1 MTTDPTHPFSQTR
14 PPWSPAVRLEDTA
27 RLLARLGFDGPNAL
41 RGRIDRLAQ
50 PPAQGA
56 LLGALPYLLLLL
68 GDAASP
74 DRALVNFERFAERV
88 PDQEAFYIAL
98 TDDPRQIETLV
109 TLFAG
114 SQYLTEILLRNPA
127 YFERLATRNGIGHIK
142 MPDDFRAEAGAAV
155 QQAANGALDGALDSL
170 RHFQQWELLRI
181 GLGDL
186 TGQLDMST
194 VTLQLSWL
202 ADAVVQICLELL
214 AAQLA
219 VDPAGFVVIAMG
231 KLGGE
236 ELNYSSDID
245 LLLLANADA
254 TRHARLGER
263 LIKALSQATA
273 AGFLYRVDMR
283 LRPWGTVGPLVN
295 TVDGY
300 LAYLQKHA
308 RLWEKQA
315 LLKARPIAGSQQT
328 AEEFLRRA
336 EPLLYESAD
345 PAAVRADV
353 HGMKQRTEEQ
363 LRQRGRNWGEVKLG
377 EGSIRDVEFVAQY
390 LQLVHGG
397 AHPEL
402 RTGKTL
408 DALARLAER
417 DLLTRDER
425 RILGDGYV
433 FLRTVEH
440 YLQIL
445 DYRQTYSLPTGLAD
459 QTYLA
464 QRLGFH
470 GPEAAEEFVTR
481 YGQHSAAIRAIYWRY
496 LAQPSTDALQQDNGV
511 DAMQRDTVTPNP
523 GPLARPSEPPSSSA
537 SQHISRMAP
546 SYAAVFDGDEIRRHA
561 DLAARLSYDN
571 PVEVRADALA
581 DGRWRVT
588 IVGFDYLG
596 ELTLIC
602 GLLFAYGFS
611 IVDGYVFT
619 YEPLGAGDP
628 RADQAASQ
636 PADQRKIVDV
646 FTVRTVAPDGEPGV
660 WLRYAGELE
669 ELVSLLQGRRQ
680 REAQGELAKRVA
692 LVIGEIPG
700 ASQMVQPIDIDIDN
714 VSDERY
720 TILRIQGPDTI
731 GFLYELT
738 NALALNGLHIAHVS
752 VASTGNRIHDTLY
765 ITDTRGEKIVDRE
778 KQRELR
784 AATVLV
790 KHFTHLLPYASNPET
805 ALSHFHEFLGQLF
818 ARPHWPDELASLE
831 RPEVLNALAQLLG
844 VSDFLWDDFLRMQHE
859 NLFPVVQDVAS
870 FPHAKMKPELAHELD
885 GVLFKTSEVAGHDER
900 GSFRSEAPVSLQPRQ
915 LPKSGHI
922 STGDRHASWRDAM
935 NEFKDREMFRIDMRN
950 ILGYIPNPAQ
960 FAAELTDLAEI
971 VIEATVRLCQ
981 AELEEQ
987 YGRPLREDGE
997 PSALTVVGL
1006 GKCGGREMGYASDIE
1021 LMFIYDSNGQTSG
1034 PRLLTTTEYYER
1046 LVQEV
1051 RKAIRTRHEGSFD
1064 LDLQL
1069 RPYGSA
1075 GSLAV
1080 SLAAFRR
1087 YFAPGGPAWSYERQA
1102 LIKLRP
1108 ICGEAALGDQVQL
1121 LRDAYVYG
1129 GEPFDVP
1136 AMRAMRERQLRHLVT
1151 PGRINAK
1158 YSPGGLVDVEYLVQG
1173 LQINHGRDE
1182 PALHLTNTQEAMAA
1196 LAWLGILSQEHF
1208 THLRAAHLFLQ
1219 RLIDALRVVRG
1230 HSKDLTV
1237 PRETDEEFA
1246 FLTRRMGY
1254 ANNQSLFSAD
1264 LADHIANVQM
1274 LNASLLG

>member
-1 MTTDPTHPFSQTR
+1 MTTDSPPQFAQIR
-14 PPWSPAVRLEDTA
+14 PPWSPALRLEDTA
-27 RLLARLGFDGPNAL
+27 RLLARLGFAGPDAL
-41 RGRIDRLAQ
+41 RGRIDRLAE
-50 PPAQGA
+50 PRAQAA
-56 LLGALPYLLLLL
+56 LMTALPYLLLLL

-74 DRALVNFERFAERV
+74 ARALVAFERFAERV
-88 PDQEAFYIAL
+88 PDQEAFYSRLA
-98 TDDPRQIETLV
+98 DDPRQIETLV

-114 SQYLTEILLRNPA
+114 SQYLTEILLRNPS
-127 YFERLATRNGIGHIK
+127 YFHRLATRNGIGHIK
-142 MPDDFRAEAGAAV
+142 SRDDLRTEAEAATHPHAPS
-155 QQAANGALDGALDSL
+155 AIDGALDAL

-186 TGQLDMST
+186 TGQLDMAT

-202 ADAVVQICLELL
+202 ADAVVQTCLGLL
-214 AAQLA
+214 AAHLSI
-219 VDPAGFVVIAMG
+219 DPAGFVVVAMG

-245 LLLLANADA
+245 LLMLADADA
-254 TRHARLGER
+254 TRFARLGER

-300 LAYLQKHA
+300 LAYLQQHA

-315 LLKARPIAGSQQT
+315 LLKARPMAGSQQIGD
-328 AEEFLRRA
+328 EFLRRA
-336 EPLLYESAD
+336 ETLLYGAGD
-345 PAAVRADV
+345 PAAMRADV
-353 HGMKQRTEEQ
+353 HGMKQRTEQQ
-363 LRQRGRNWGEVKLG
+363 LRQRGRDWGEVKLG

-397 AHPEL
+397 AHPAL
-402 RTGKTL
+402 RTAKTL
-408 DALARLAER
+408 DALARLMQHG
-417 DLLTRDER
+417 LLTRDER
-425 RILGDGYV
+425 RILRDGYV

-445 DYRQTYSLPTGLAD
+445 DYRQTYSLPTGAAD

-464 QRLGFH
+464 QRLGYH

-481 YGQHSAAIRAIYWRY
+481 YGQHSAAIRAIYQRY
-496 LAQPSTDALQQDNGV
+496 LAQPPADGLQPDNGV
-511 DAMQRDTVTPNP
+511 AAMPRQPATENP
-523 GPLARPSEPPSSSA
+523 GPSSQPAEPAGSAA
-537 SQHISRMAP
+537 SQHMARMAP
-546 SYAAVFDGDEIRRHA
+546 SYAAVFDGPEIRRHA
-561 DLAARLSYDN
+561 DLAARLSRDN
-571 PVEVRADALA
+571 PVEVRADPLG
-581 DGRWRVT
+581 DDCWRVT
-588 IVGFDYLG
+588 IVGIDYLG

-619 YEPLGAGDP
+619 YEPLTPAAGE
-628 RADQAASQ
+628 ADRQ

-646 FTVRTVAPDGEPGV
+646 FSVRATRPDSDPGV
-660 WLRYAGELE
+660 WLRYAGDLE
-669 ELVSLLQGRRQ
+669 QLVFLLQARRQ

-692 LVIGEIPG
+692 LAISEIPG
-700 ASQMVQPIDIDIDN
+700 TSPAVQPIDIDLDN
-714 VSDERY
+714 ASDDRY

-738 NALALNGLHIAHVS
+738 NALALNGLHIAHVA
-752 VASTGNRIHDTLY
+752 VASIGNRIHDTLY
-765 ITDTRGEKIVDRE
+765 ITDAHGQKIVDRAR
-778 KQRELR
+778 QRELR

-790 KHFTHLLPYASNPET
+790 KHFTHLLPYAPNPET
-805 ALSHFHEFLGQLF
+805 ALAHFHEFLGQLF
-818 ARPHWPDELASLE
+818 ARPGWPDELASLE

-870 FPHAKMKPELAHELD
+870 FPHAKQKAELAFELA
-885 GVLFKTSEVAGHDER
+885 VALSQTSEVAIPDDMVG
-900 GSFRSEAPVSLQPRQ
+900 LQRTIQ
-915 LPKSGHI
+915 ALTRAWRLPKSAPG
-922 STGDRHASWRDAM
+922 TAWRDTLNA
-935 NEFKDREMFRIDMRN
+935 FKDREMFRIDMRN

-960 FAAELTDLAEI
+960 FSAELTDLAEV
-971 VIEATVRLCQ
+971 VIAAAVRLCQ
-981 AELEEQ
+981 AELETQ
-987 YGRPLREDGE
+987 FGRPLREDGQ
-997 PSALTVVGL
+997 PSALTVAGL
-1006 GKCGGREMGYASDIE
+1006 GKCGGRELGYASDIE
-1021 LMFIYDSNGQTSG
+1021 LMFIYDSNGETAG
-1034 PRLLTTTEYYER
+1034 PRVVTTSEFYER

-1051 RKAIRTRHEGSFD
+1051 RKAIRTRREGSFD

-1108 ICGEAALGDQVQL
+1108 IAGDDALGQQVQA
-1121 LRDAYVYG
+1121 LRDSYVYG
-1129 GEPFDVP
+1129 GEPFDVL

-1158 YSPGGLVDVEYLVQG
+1158 YSPGGLVDVEYLIQG

-1208 THLRAAHLFLQ
+1208 TRLRAAHLFLQ
-1219 RLIDALRVVRG
+1219 RLVDALRVVRG
-1230 HSKDLTV
+1230 HAKDLTV
-1237 PRETDEEFA
+1237 PLEVDEEFA
-1246 FLTRRMGY
+1246 FLARRMGY
-1254 ANNQSLFSAD
+1254 ANNQSLLSAD
-1264 LADHIANVQM
+1264 LADHIANVQL
-1274 LNASLLG
+1274 LNTSLLG

>member
-1 MTTDPTHPFSQTR
+1 MTTDALPPFPQTR

-27 RLLARLGFDGPNAL
+27 RLLARLGFDGPDAL
-41 RGRIDRLAQ
+41 RGRIDRLAEPQ
-50 PPAQGA
+50 AQGA
-56 LLGALPYLLLLL
+56 LMTALPYLLLLL
-68 GDAASP
+68 SDAASP
-74 DRALVNFERFAERV
+74 DRALVAFERFAERV
-88 PDQEAFYIAL
+88 PDQIAFYASL
-98 TDDPRQIETLV
+98 ADDPRQIETLI

-114 SQYLTEILLRNPA
+114 SQYLTEILLRNPS
-127 YFERLATRNGIGHIK
+127 YFGRLATRNGVGHIK
-142 MPDDFRAEAGAAV
+142 SHDDFRAEAEAAIGPP
-155 QQAANGALDGALDSL
+155 AAEPIEQTLDAL

-186 TGQLDMST
+186 TGQLDMAT
-194 VTLQLSWL
+194 VTMQLSYL
-202 ADAVVQICLELL
+202 ADAVVQTCLSLL
-214 AAQLA
+214 AQHLDI
-219 VDPAGFVVIAMG
+219 DPSGFVVIAMG

-245 LLLLANADA
+245 LLMLADADA
-254 TRHARLGER
+254 TRFARLGER

-300 LAYLQKHA
+300 LAYLEQHA

-328 AEEFLRRA
+328 GGEFLRRS
-336 EPLLYESAD
+336 EPLLYETGD
-345 PAAVRADV
+345 AASVRADV

-363 LRQRGRNWGEVKLG
+363 LRQRGRDWGEVKLG
-377 EGSIRDVEFVAQY
+377 EGSIRDVEFVVQY

-397 AHPEL
+397 AHVEL

-408 DALARLAER
+408 DALERLAEHG
-417 DLLTRDER
+417 LLTRDER
-425 RILGDGYV
+425 RILHDGYV

-445 DYRQTYSLPTGLAD
+445 DYRQTYSLPTGMAD

-481 YGQHSAAIRAIYWRY
+481 YGQHSAAIRTIYWRY
-496 LAQPSTDALQQDNGV
+496 LAQPPADSLPPADALQPDNGV
-511 DAMQRDTVTPNP
+511 DAMQRNPASPNP
-523 GPLARPSEPPSSSA
+523 GPASLAA
-537 SQHISRMAP
+537 SQHVARMAP
-546 SYAAVFDGDEIRRHA
+546 SYAAVFDGHEIRRHA
-561 DLAARLSYDN
+561 DLAARLSRDN
-571 PVEVRADALA
+571 PVEVRAEPLA
-581 DGRWRVT
+581 GDRWRVT

-602 GLLFAYGFS
+602 GLLFVYGFS

-619 YEPLGAGDP
+619 YEPL
-628 RADQAASQ
+628 ASGSQGTDQ
-636 PADQRKIVDV
+636 PASRQADRRKIVDV
-646 FTVRTVAPDGEPGV
+646 FTVRAVAPDGEPGV
-660 WLRYAGELE
+660 WLRYAGDLE
-669 ELVSLLQGRRQ
+669 KLVALLQARRQ
-680 REAQGELAKRVA
+680 REAQGELAKRAA
-692 LVIGEIPG
+692 LAISEIPG
-700 ASQMVQPIDIDIDN
+700 ASPTVQPIDIDIDN
-714 VSDERY
+714 ESDDRY

-738 NALALNGLHIAHVS
+738 NALALNGLHIAHVA

-805 ALSHFHEFLGQLF
+805 ALEHFHEFLGQLF
-818 ARPHWPDELASLE
+818 ARPGWPDELASLE

-844 VSDFLWDDFLRMQHE
+844 VSDFLWDDFLRIQHE

-870 FPHAKMKPELAHELD
+870 FPHAKLRPELAFELAVAL
-885 GVLFKTSEVAGHDER
+885 GQTSEVTIPDDRVG
-900 GSFRSEAPVSLQPRQ
+900 LQRTNPAFTRAWR
-915 LPKSGHI
+915 LPKSAP
-922 STGDRHASWRDAM
+922 STAWRDAL
-935 NEFKDREMFRIDMRN
+935 NDFKDREMFRIDMRN

-960 FAAELTDLAEI
+960 FSAELTDLAEV
-971 VIEATVRLCQ
+971 VIEATVRSCQ
-981 AELEEQ
+981 AELEAQ
-987 YGRPLREDGE
+987 YGQPLREDGQ
-997 PSALTVVGL
+997 PSALTVAGL
-1006 GKCGGREMGYASDIE
+1006 GKCGGRELGYASDIE
-1021 LMFIYDSNGQTSG
+1021 LMFIYDSNGQTTG
-1034 PRLLTTTEYYER
+1034 PRLLTTTEFYER

-1051 RKAIRTRHEGSFD
+1051 RKAIRTRIEGSFD

-1108 ICGEAALGDQVQL
+1108 ICGDAALGEQVQT
-1121 LRDAYVYG
+1121 LRDSYVYG

-1158 YSPGGLVDVEYLVQG
+1158 YSPGGLVDVEYLIQG
-1173 LQINHGRDE
+1173 LQINHGRNE

-1208 THLRAAHLFLQ
+1208 TRLRAAHLFLQ
-1219 RLIDALRVVRG
+1219 RLVDALRVVRG
-1230 HSKDLTV
+1230 HAKDLTV
-1237 PRETDEEFA
+1237 PLESEEEFA
-1246 FLTRRMGY
+1246 FLARRIGY
-1254 ANNQSLFSAD
+1254 ANNQSLLSAD